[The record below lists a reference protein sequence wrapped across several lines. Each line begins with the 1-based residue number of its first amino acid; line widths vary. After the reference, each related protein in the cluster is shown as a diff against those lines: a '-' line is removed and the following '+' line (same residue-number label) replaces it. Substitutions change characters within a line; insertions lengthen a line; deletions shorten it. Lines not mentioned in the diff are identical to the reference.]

1 MPATALR
8 RLAALAA
15 PPRCGACGSACS
27 ADRVLCGGCEAE
39 LHAASPLLDRSL
51 PGIELSVAAAA
62 YSACAREIA
71 HALKFGRRLALAGV
85 AAEAILRA
93 CQSEDLSG
101 AIVPVPPAPWRW
113 RWRGFDPAE
122 EIALA
127 LAERTGLE
135 YRACLRRSSGPRQV
149 GRSRSARLADPP
161 RARLRGMAPRE
172 ALLVDDVRTT
182 GATLTACAAALRA
195 GGCSR
200 IVALTLAH
208 SR

>member
-1 MPATALR
+1 MRATALR
-8 RLAALAA
+8 HLATLAA
-15 PPRCGACGSACS
+15 PPRCGACGTACP
-27 ADRVLCGGCEAE
+27 AGVVLCGGCEAE
-39 LHAASPLLDRSL
+39 LRASVALLERGL
-51 PGIELSVAAAA
+51 PGIEMAVAAAEF
-62 YSACAREIA
+62 SGCTREVA
-71 HALKFGRRLALAGV
+71 HALKFGRRLAMAEV
-85 AAEAILRA
+85 AAEAIRRA
-93 CQSEDLSG
+93 CPPAELG
-101 AIVPVPPAPWRW
+101 GTLVPVPPAPWRW

-127 LAERTGLE
+127 LARLTGLE
-135 YRACLRRSSGPRQV
+135 CRPCLRRSSGPRQV

-161 RARLRGMAPRE
+161 RARLRGKPPRE